1 MLSNSSKSSNIHQ
14 IYLYI
19 NRSQKTTYLYI
30 NRSQKTTCPC
40 LPTCHSEVTYI
51 NHIYTQ
57 WSEVRRQLV
66 CVVQLLR
73 VVQLVKI
80 RIHQTYLYTIKARR
94 QLVHFVSKLS
104 NIHQT
109 YLYIN
114 RSQKITRLCSQT
126 NQSQVTYIKHMYL
139 YTIRGKKTTCLCP
152 PNSSVLS
159 NSSKWENYINLSV
172 SSNLSKSSYIHQT
185 FLNTIRS

>member
-1 MLSNSSKSSNIHQ
+1 MI
-14 IYLYI
+14 
-19 NRSQKTTYLYI
+19 RGQKTTRLCCPTSPCCPA
-30 NRSQKTTCPC
+30 SQNKNT
-40 LPTCHSEVTYI
+40 SNI
-51 NHIYTQ
+51 
-57 WSEVRRQLV
+57 S
-66 CVVQLLR
+66 
-73 VVQLVKI
+73 
-80 RIHQTYLYTIKARR
+80 IHNQKLEDNSSIS
-94 QLVHFVSKLS
+94 FNMSKLS